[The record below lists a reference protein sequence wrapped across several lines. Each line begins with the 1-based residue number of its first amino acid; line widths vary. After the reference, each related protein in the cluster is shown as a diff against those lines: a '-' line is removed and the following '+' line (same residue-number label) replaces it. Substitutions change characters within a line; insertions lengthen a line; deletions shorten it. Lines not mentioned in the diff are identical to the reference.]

1 MQTMRTT
8 DLHYENKIRIYGF
21 SVLTFLTVICLAL
34 LISACGEASVSN
46 ANANANKPV
55 NSASNNV
62 NNANSAANTLNSTA
76 NAANAAPAFV
86 ITPDTLKAALKAR
99 LMRDKMSILKD
110 RDWDKDQWVDLLV
123 GDFYRNNDSVS
134 KQKISDTTAEVLRA
148 ANRAMTRSAQQ
159 RLEDSVTSLTKCK
172 TALELMHAATRD
184 SNTTEIVF

>member
-1 MQTMRTT
+1 MRINRLLLELYLPAIFTAI
-8 DLHYENKIRIYGF
+8 LGVI
-21 SVLTFLTVICLAL
+21 VLL
-34 LISACGEASVSN
+34 SGCGEAASN
-46 ANANANKPV
+46 NSAMNANANKPA
-55 NSASNNV
+55 NTSSN
-62 NNANSAANTLNSTA
+62 NSAANTLNSTA